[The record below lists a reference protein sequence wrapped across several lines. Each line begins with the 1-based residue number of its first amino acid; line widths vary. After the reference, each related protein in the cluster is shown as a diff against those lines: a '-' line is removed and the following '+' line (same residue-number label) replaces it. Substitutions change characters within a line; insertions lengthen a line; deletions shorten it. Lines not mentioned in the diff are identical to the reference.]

1 MPRAIEVNGKS
12 YTIPKHKAIVWRR
25 FMEFQEEKKDM
36 TVVEAM
42 TKMCELIILLFGAGF
57 PAKTADELM
66 EIVDTEEIIPLYNEA
81 YDAINGQLI
90 AKMEQLPKDGPA
102 EEKSQS

>member
-25 FMEFQEEKKDM
+25 FMEFQEEKKNM
-36 TVVEAM
+36 TVIDAM
-42 TKMCELIILLFGAGF
+42 TRMCELIIMLIGPGF
-57 PAKTADELM
+57 PAKTAEELM
-66 EIVDTEEIIPLYNEA
+66 EIVDTDEIIPLYNEA

-90 AKMEQLPKDGPA
+90 AKMEQLPKDEPA
-102 EEKSQS
+102 EEKSQN

>member
-90 AKMEQLPKDGPA
+90 SKMEQLPKYEPA
-102 EEKSQS
+102 EEKSQN